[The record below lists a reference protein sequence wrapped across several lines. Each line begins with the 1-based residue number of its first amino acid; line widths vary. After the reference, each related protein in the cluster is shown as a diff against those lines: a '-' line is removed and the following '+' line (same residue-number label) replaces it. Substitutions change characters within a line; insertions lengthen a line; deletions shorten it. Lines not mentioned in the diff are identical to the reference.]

1 MLRQTR
7 ATMSVIKK
15 EVETGKVS
23 KYFGATRTRSTR
35 ASAVVKTEDTDEP
48 EIPLSP
54 QQDPIAAASTR
65 IRRVSGRL
73 QQYQNRDD
81 SIPITSSV
89 KKEELDASIPSSDK
103 KPQAANK
110 KRRLTKVKVEVEV
123 EQQPDAIPARTD
135 HLAAEE
141 PPHVGSL
148 PVPKNFWPMY
158 EEIKLMRSLVVSPV
172 DTVGCAVIPTRI
184 CGQTSGRLFRF
195 QLLISLMLSSQ
206 TKDEVN
212 FTAMQTLD
220 AHCKTAM
227 GFSEDGLCLD
237 AMLEIDEPTLD
248 TLIFKVGFHRR
259 KASYIKRTCSIL
271 NEKFNG
277 DIPDNITDIV
287 ALPGIGQKMGNL
299 ILQCGWNITTG
310 IGVDVHMYR
319 LSTMWGWCGGK
330 SGSKSK
336 NSTPDTVRV
345 ELESWLPRDMWN
357 EINAVLVGFGQ
368 MVCLPRGAR
377 CDLCTLAYKKLC
389 LAVDRKLVN
398 RAVKQR
404 QLEAVK
410 ENGRVESESEPASA
424 DPATAN
430 SKKAATSRGDLSQL
444 EAYIKA
450 NYTW

>member
-148 PVPKNFWPMY
+148 PAVPVPAAD
-158 EEIKLMRSLVVSPV
+158 LADALVADEGRGELHGDADAGRALQDGHGILRGRPV
-172 DTVGCAVIPTRI
+172 PGCHAGNRRTHAGHAYLQSWIP
-184 CGQTSGRLFRF
+184 
-195 QLLISLMLSSQ
+195 
-206 TKDEVN
+206 
-212 FTAMQTLD
+212 
-220 AHCKTAM
+220 
-227 GFSEDGLCLD
+227 
-237 AMLEIDEPTLD
+237 
-248 TLIFKVGFHRR
+248 
-259 KASYIKRTCSIL
+259 
-271 NEKFNG
+271 
-277 DIPDNITDIV
+277 
-287 ALPGIGQKMGNL
+287 QK
-299 ILQCGWNITTG
+299 
-310 IGVDVHMYR
+310 
-319 LSTMWGWCGGK
+319 
-330 SGSKSK
+330 
-336 NSTPDTVRV
+336 
-345 ELESWLPRDMWN
+345 E
-357 EINAVLVGFGQ
+357 
-368 MVCLPRGAR
+368 
-377 CDLCTLAYKKLC
+377 
-389 LAVDRKLVN
+389 
-398 RAVKQR
+398 
-404 QLEAVK
+404 
-410 ENGRVESESEPASA
+410 
-424 DPATAN
+424 
-430 SKKAATSRGDLSQL
+430 SQL
-444 EAYIKA
+444 H
-450 NYTW
+450 